1 MTAIQGQG
9 PVDSAFSAALGHI
22 RNATEALLAEGQAGA
37 TLLSG
42 LDCLEL
48 QGMFGDVWPDCIP
61 NDRPAGESLACAQ
74 ALLAEVSDHV
84 PLALWVA
91 LRTLRHRVGD
101 GHRR

>member
-1 MTAIQGQG
+1 MTAIQGEG
-9 PVDSAFSAALGHI
+9 PVSSAFSAALGHV
-22 RNATEALLAEGQAGA
+22 RNASEDILADGQTGE

-61 NDRPAGESLACAQ
+61 NDRPAHESLACAE
-74 ALLAEVSDHV
+74 ALLGEVSDDV

-91 LRTLRHRVGD
+91 LRSLRHRVGD
-101 GHRR
+101 GHR